1 MENIEEIYA
10 LRKQDYEGAGQ
21 GHVFKEWDSLTEE
34 QKINL
39 IEQTDQY
46 DVDQL
51 NDLFED
57 LVEND

>member
-1 MENIEEIYA
+1 M
-10 LRKQDYEGAGQ
+10 RKQDYEGAGQ

>member
-21 GHVFKEWDSLTEE
+21 GHVFKAWDSLTEE

-39 IEQTDQY
+39 IEQTD
-46 DVDQL
+46 
-51 NDLFED
+51 
-57 LVEND
+57 